1 MSTKVCLKFNHR
13 SFFQWK
19 RNFFGWTYLLKKKPR
34 RAKILISP
42 VWNKI
47 LNIWD
52 TLFEFIQTEV
62 QCSKNYFKKFLPQ
75 EAGAF
80 GNNVEKEPQKPCP
93 KLKRYVYYIFTE
105 NICSACNP
113 MQVVIFLQKC
123 ILILKNSSSYFLN
136 LKVSWYLHCV

>member
-1 MSTKVCLKFNHR
+1 M
-13 SFFQWK
+13 
-19 RNFFGWTYLLKKKPR
+19 
-34 RAKILISP
+34 
-42 VWNKI
+42 
-47 LNIWD
+47 
-52 TLFEFIQTEV
+52 QTEV

-93 KLKRYVYYIFTE
+93 KLKRHVYYIFTE

-136 LKVSWYLHCV
+136 LKVS